1 MFLFHT
7 GCLFLLASFTT
18 LVAASFKT
26 SETSLEEL
34 ALSLNDLQDPKI
46 KIINDRLLGD
56 VNVSIEILP
65 QRESMCEE
73 RLFEE
78 INETTPFSTSLT
90 S

>member
-56 VNVSIEILP
+56 VNVSILP
-65 QRESMCEE
+65 QRESMCEK